1 MEDIRV
7 DWQEFIDEPET
18 SKNVVD
24 VIFSYGDKFPILDQD
39 GNEVIPTE
47 GCLCYISILYFQVQ
61 VYYCCT
67 IDSGIK

>member
-7 DWQEFIDEPET
+7 DWQEFIHEPEN

-47 GCLCYISILYFQVQ
+47 GQLFMPYFNSLNFEVQ
-61 VYYCCT
+61 V
-67 IDSGIK
+67 